1 MTPDDDIEASK
12 APLMEHLL
20 ELRRR
25 LMWSLLA
32 VFLAFLVCFWF
43 AKPIYNLLLWPYRL
57 AVGSDVPIEMI
68 YTAPQEFFFTQVKL
82 AIFGAIFIAFPVIAS
97 QIYMFVAPGLYR
109 NERQAFLP
117 YLIATPIL
125 FLLGAA
131 LVYFVAMPL
140 AMKFFLSMQQTGD
153 TQVQIHLTARVSEY
167 LSLIMALILG
177 FGICFQLPV
186 LLTLLARAGIVTADG
201 LKRYRR
207 HAILGVFI
215 VAAVLTPPDPISQIS
230 LAIPTILLYEL
241 SIYAVKLVEKKR
253 AAAQA
258 GAQARR
264 QAGVSGEHVL
274 HLLDTKTLLL
284 IALAWAAAA
293 YLIVPAAV
301 GAPLPPSSILRAGR
315 AHHPD
320 RRRPPGRSDQYRP
333 GRQRGG
339 CRARHERPPAGI
351 PADPITL
358 ASSAR
363 IAADTVLRRPDDDA
377 PVSNL
382 FLFGRKQDLA
392 FEQPMPGGPGKRHH
406 VRFWQ
411 WDQLY
416 EGRHGWF
423 GAATFDSKVGL
434 SHTTGQVTHH
444 IAPNVDAER
453 DRLVSELQQAGMVQS
468 VQWLDGFHTACEG
481 RNGGGDPWHTDG
493 RLAIV
498 TLRHRERAA
507 AVRRTSIACEAR

>member
-1 MTPDDDIEASK
+1 MTPEDDIEASK

-32 VFLAFLVCFWF
+32 VLLAFLVCFWF
-43 AKPIYNLLLWPYRL
+43 ARPIYNLLLWPYRL

-97 QIYMFVAPGLYR
+97 QIYMMFVAPGLYR
-109 NERQAFLP
+109 GERQAFLP

-153 TQVQIHLTARVSEY
+153 TQVQIHLTAKVSEY

-186 LLTLLARAGIVTADG
+186 LLTLLARAGLITAAG

-207 HAILGVFI
+207 HAILGVFV

-241 SIYAVKLVEKKR
+241 SIFAVRLVEKKR

-258 GAQARR
+258 
-264 QAGVSGEHVL
+264 
-274 HLLDTKTLLL
+274 
-284 IALAWAAAA
+284 
-293 YLIVPAAV
+293 
-301 GAPLPPSSILRAGR
+301 APK
-315 AHHPD
+315 
-320 RRRPPGRSDQYRP
+320 
-333 GRQRGG
+333 
-339 CRARHERPPAGI
+339 PAGK
-351 PADPITL
+351 PA
-358 ASSAR
+358 
-363 IAADTVLRRPDDDA
+363 
-377 PVSNL
+377 
-382 FLFGRKQDLA
+382 
-392 FEQPMPGGPGKRHH
+392 
-406 VRFWQ
+406 
-411 WDQLY
+411 
-416 EGRHGWF
+416 
-423 GAATFDSKVGL
+423 
-434 SHTTGQVTHH
+434 
-444 IAPNVDAER
+444 
-453 DRLVSELQQAGMVQS
+453 
-468 VQWLDGFHTACEG
+468 
-481 RNGGGDPWHTDG
+481 
-493 RLAIV
+493 
-498 TLRHRERAA
+498 
-507 AVRRTSIACEAR
+507 

>member
-12 APLMEHLL
+12 APLMEHLI

-57 AVGSDVPIEMI
+57 AVGSDAPIEMI

-82 AIFGAIFIAFPVIAS
+82 AMFGAIFIAFPVIAS

-153 TQVQIHLTARVSEY
+153 TQVQIQLTAKVSEY

-186 LLTLLARAGIVTADG
+186 LLTLLARAGLVTADG

-207 HAILGVFI
+207 HAILGVFV

-241 SIYAVKLVEKKR
+241 SIFAVKLAEKKR

-258 GAQARR
+258 
-264 QAGVSGEHVL
+264 
-274 HLLDTKTLLL
+274 
-284 IALAWAAAA
+284 
-293 YLIVPAAV
+293 
-301 GAPLPPSSILRAGR
+301 APK
-315 AHHPD
+315 
-320 RRRPPGRSDQYRP
+320 
-333 GRQRGG
+333 
-339 CRARHERPPAGI
+339 PAGK
-351 PADPITL
+351 PA
-358 ASSAR
+358 
-363 IAADTVLRRPDDDA
+363 
-377 PVSNL
+377 
-382 FLFGRKQDLA
+382 
-392 FEQPMPGGPGKRHH
+392 
-406 VRFWQ
+406 
-411 WDQLY
+411 
-416 EGRHGWF
+416 
-423 GAATFDSKVGL
+423 
-434 SHTTGQVTHH
+434 
-444 IAPNVDAER
+444 
-453 DRLVSELQQAGMVQS
+453 
-468 VQWLDGFHTACEG
+468 
-481 RNGGGDPWHTDG
+481 
-493 RLAIV
+493 
-498 TLRHRERAA
+498 
-507 AVRRTSIACEAR
+507 